1 MLKALVKIKN
11 LIKFVGTSKTS
22 QLSESHTQNSSQITS
37 TRFVS
42 NCSIKEFVDENY
54 EIEDKISELRFKRK
68 KIFGTKVKKC
78 EWKTKNLLSSSEK
91 EKEVD
96 IINYLKRTK
105 NFDFKDLRNR
115 FNINPSKEE
124 EAILE
129 NIVGKNPMINIRRRD
144 KDFLLRVNIRKI
156 NYSAKFRNIKN
167 AMELR
172 NILLLYSMIND
183 PRYILHLSKRNKI

>member
-1 MLKALVKIKN
+1 MFHSKCYVDINYLLMSLKDTNMDSSFTSDTIKN

-129 NIVGKNPMINIRRRD
+129 NIVGK
-144 KDFLLRVNIRKI
+144 
-156 NYSAKFRNIKN
+156 YQ
-167 AMELR
+167 
-172 NILLLYSMIND
+172 IL
-183 PRYILHLSKRNKI
+183 K